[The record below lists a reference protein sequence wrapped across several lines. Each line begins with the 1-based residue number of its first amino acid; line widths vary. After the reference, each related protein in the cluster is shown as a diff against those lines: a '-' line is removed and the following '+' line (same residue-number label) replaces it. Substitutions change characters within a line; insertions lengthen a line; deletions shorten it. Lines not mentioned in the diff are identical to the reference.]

1 MRLVSDSGPILS
13 FARAHRLDVLN
24 AVAIELLV
32 PEAVY
37 DDIVT
42 VGRGKPGA
50 AEIAQADWITRTPLE
65 DLSSADRF
73 SSRLHA
79 GERQAIAL
87 AGELQLMLLVD
98 EREAR
103 KAARSAGIPFLG
115 SLRLLHEAKRRG
127 VILEIRPVVQELLDA
142 GMYVGDSVLRDFFRG
157 VGEP

>member
-13 FARAHRLDVLN
+13 FARAHRLDVLH
-24 AVAIELLV
+24 AVVEGLYV

-37 DDIVT
+37 DDIVIA
-42 VGRGKPGA
+42 GRGKPGA
-50 AEIAQADWITRTPLE
+50 AEVAQSDWIKRTPLN

-79 GERQAIAL
+79 GERQAISL
-87 AGELQLMLLVD
+87 AKELRLTLLVD

-103 KAARSAGIPFLG
+103 RTARSLGIPFLG
-115 SLRLLHEAKRRG
+115 SLRILHEAKRAG
-127 VILEIRPVVQELLDA
+127 VIAEIRPLVQELLDS
-142 GMYVGDSVLRDFFRG
+142 GIYLGDSMLRNFFRE